1 MSIAS
6 ILIFLKARSLRSLT
20 SIDPLLNKEMKF
32 LNALAM
38 FEFLVLEIDKVLVGV
53 DEGGGRIAGEAVFR
67 IA

>member
-38 FEFLVLEIDKVLVGV
+38 FEFVSSD
-53 DEGGGRIAGEAVFR
+53 
-67 IA
+67 

>member
-38 FEFLVLEIDKVLVGV
+38 FEFVSSSRLTKFWLVLTK
-53 DEGGGRIAGEAVFR
+53 AEAV
-67 IA
+67 

>member
-38 FEFLVLEIDKVLVGV
+38 EFVSSSRLTKFWLVLTK
-53 DEGGGRIAGEAVFR
+53 AEAV
-67 IA
+67 

>member
-38 FEFLVLEIDKVLVGV
+38 FEFVSSLTKFWLVLTK
-53 DEGGGRIAGEAVFR
+53 AEAV
-67 IA
+67 